1 MDAEV
6 QRVARAAKTVV
17 DAWKVP
23 SILTL
28 LSEAEAMQSQTI
40 EEESPGM
47 KKAELNKRRLE
58 SAEFKEFQGK
68 LGLS

>member
-1 MDAEV
+1 VEG
-6 QRVARAAKTVV
+6 TIY
-17 DAWKVP
+17 
-23 SILTL
+23 SNII